1 MKGVNILKYI
11 LVKIKVEI
19 NQTWVFFSPIVPL
32 EVKSFYQEL
41 RHWNWGNFQ
50 AKESLFTFKI
60 ACWHYHNL
68 IQTPRP
74 TELRT
79 FS

>member
-19 NQTWVFFSPIVPL
+19 NQTLFFFSPIVPL

-41 RHWNWGNFQ
+41 RNWN
-50 AKESLFTFKI
+50 
-60 ACWHYHNL
+60 
-68 IQTPRP
+68 
-74 TELRT
+74 
-79 FS
+79 